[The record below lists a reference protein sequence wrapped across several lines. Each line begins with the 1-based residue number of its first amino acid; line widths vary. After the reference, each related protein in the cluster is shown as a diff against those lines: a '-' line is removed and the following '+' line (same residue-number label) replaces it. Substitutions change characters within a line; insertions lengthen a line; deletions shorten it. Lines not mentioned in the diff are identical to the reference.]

1 MTGKS
6 EDGSAVSVGVRTH
19 SAHGRDEGGWA
30 TYVVLGGR
38 ISDPSILFRGR
49 MQLYDFTVEG
59 SNQPFHRVG
68 ATFPFHHAEP
78 MDFELSE
85 AFIERCRKSSQ
96 DLAGRALEEVISTH
110 GALNACCVL
119 TGPERPLP
127 PLRAILA
134 SHGLMHAAE
143 REFYRE
149 AVRDAAVRKG
159 IATELVTEKALPTLA
174 ERLPGT
180 EASRRETLNAYGK
193 LVGSPWGQDEK
204 FAATA
209 AWFGLAMRQSH

>member
-1 MTGKS
+1 MTEHPK
-6 EDGSAVSVGVRTH
+6 DRSAVSLGVRTH
-19 SAHGRDEGGWA
+19 SAHGTDEGGWA

-38 ISDPSILFRGR
+38 ISDPSILFRAR
-49 MQLYDFTVEG
+49 VQLCDSDIEG

-78 MDFELSE
+78 MDFRSGE

-96 DLAGRALEEVISTH
+96 DLAGRALEEIISAH
-110 GALNACCVL
+110 GAPRACCVL

-134 SHGLMHAAE
+134 SHALMHAAE

-149 AVRDAAVRKG
+149 AVHDAAVRRRVMTKMVK
-159 IATELVTEKALPTLA
+159 EQDLPALA

-180 EASRRETLNAYGK
+180 EASRRDALNAFGRQ
-193 LVGSPWGQDEK
+193 VGAPWAQDEK
-204 FAATA
+204 RAAAA
-209 AWFGLAMRQSH
+209 AWLGLALQ

>member
-1 MTGKS
+1 MTGQSK
-6 EDGSAVSVGVRTH
+6 DPSAVSVGVRTH
-19 SAHGRDEGGWA
+19 SAHGREEGGWA
-30 TYVVLGGR
+30 VYVVLGGR
-38 ISDPSILFRGR
+38 VADPSILLRGR
-49 MQLYDFTVEG
+49 MQLYDSKVEG

-78 MDFELSE
+78 MDFESSE

-96 DLAGRALEEVISTH
+96 DLAGRALEEIIATH
-110 GALNACCVL
+110 GALRACCVL

-134 SHGLMHAAE
+134 SHSLMHAAE

-159 IATELVTEKALPTLA
+159 IVTEMVREKDLPALA

-180 EASRRETLNAYGK
+180 QASRRDALNAFGNQ
-193 LVGSPWGQDEK
+193 VGSPWSQDEK
-204 FAATA
+204 LTATA
-209 AWFGLAMRQSH
+209 AWFGLAL